1 MNIEKTNQIGKIN
14 FSLQAVA
21 ELAGNTVSSVYGVVG
36 LVNKK
41 TFQRTLMEFLKKED
55 FSDGVSVKKNKN
67 GYEVSLY
74 LVLSK
79 DVKITEVVFEVQK
92 QVSYMLQKSFGI
104 PFKVVNV
111 FVLGVK

>member
-21 ELAGNTVSSVYGVVG
+21 DLAGMTVTGVYGVVG
-36 LVNKK
+36 LVSKK
-41 TFQRTLMEFLKKED
+41 TISKTLIEFLKKED
-55 FSDGVSVKKNKN
+55 YSDGVSVRKTKN

-74 LVLSK
+74 VVLSK
-79 DVKITEVVFEVQK
+79 GVKLAEVVFEVQK
-92 QVSYMLQKSFGI
+92 QVSYVLRKNFDM

-111 FVLGVK
+111 FVQRLA

>member
-21 ELAGNTVSSVYGVVG
+21 DLAGMTVSSVYGVVG
-36 LVNKK
+36 LVSKK
-41 TFQRTLMEFLKKED
+41 SISKPLNEFLKKED
-55 FSDGVSVKKNKN
+55 YSDGVSVKKVKT

-79 DVKITEVVFEVQK
+79 DVKIAEVVYEVQK
-92 QVSYMLQKSFGI
+92 QVSYVLAKNFGI

-111 FVLGVK
+111 FVQSIN